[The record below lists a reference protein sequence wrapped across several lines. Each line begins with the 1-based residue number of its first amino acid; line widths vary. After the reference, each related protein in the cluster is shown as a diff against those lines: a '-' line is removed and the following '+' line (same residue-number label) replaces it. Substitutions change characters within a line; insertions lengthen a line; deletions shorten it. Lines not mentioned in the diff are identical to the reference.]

1 SACPRPERRRRPH
14 RVRPDPKRRRRR
26 TPAAATRARPPLRRE
41 HEPSSG
47 LLRTAA
53 LNSTRLPA
61 GLETPTFRRG
71 PRVLGRLHRHPRFAG
86 DNEEV
91 PEETPEQVMARLA
104 RYADS
109 LRRAPGGPIDPAR
122 RRFPGGTT
130 RTLPPRSALQSKAP
144 PAPSSWGSMPAAP
157 SPWSRPPVAPVPG
170 VTGPT
175 LAYPQH
181 P

>member
-1 SACPRPERRRRPH
+1 MTRRGTRSSVPRRTVDGSFPRTGRRHRLTRPLRRVTPESPRATRASACPRPERRRRPH

-71 PRVLGRLHRHPRFAG
+71 PRVLGRLHRDPRFAG

-122 RRFPGGTT
+122 
-130 RTLPPRSALQSKAP
+130 
-144 PAPSSWGSMPAAP
+144 
-157 SPWSRPPVAPVPG
+157 
-170 VTGPT
+170 
-175 LAYPQH
+175 
-181 P
+181 